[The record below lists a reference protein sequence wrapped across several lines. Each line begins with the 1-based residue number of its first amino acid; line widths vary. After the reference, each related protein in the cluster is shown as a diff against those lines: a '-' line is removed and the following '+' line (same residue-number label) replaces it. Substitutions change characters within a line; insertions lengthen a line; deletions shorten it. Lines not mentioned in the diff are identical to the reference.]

1 MNSRTNSPSEH
12 AEGQPDRSDVDWP
25 VGTVGPFP
33 REWIPFMMRGGREG
47 AEVAEMGVLLEDA
60 GMFLE
65 DVAC

>member
-1 MNSRTNSPSEH
+1 
-12 AEGQPDRSDVDWP
+12 
-25 VGTVGPFP
+25 
-33 REWIPFMMRGGREG
+33 MMRGGREG